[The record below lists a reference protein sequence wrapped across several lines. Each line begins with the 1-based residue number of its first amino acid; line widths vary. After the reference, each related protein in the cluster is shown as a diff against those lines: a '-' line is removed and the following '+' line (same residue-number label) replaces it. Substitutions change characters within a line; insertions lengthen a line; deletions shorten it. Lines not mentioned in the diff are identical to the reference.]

1 MVTVTPSDA
10 LATYYCSVVKKA
22 DFDKLGSDEA
32 YLDDDID
39 YLKAQAE
46 KKQLTFKAYLETV
59 IATGSEPIKFVT
71 LEPRPTTMPMYT
83 ALRRRA
89 GLRPI

>member
-1 MVTVTPSDA
+1 MCYRLPLLFCSWRSVAKIRTKKFPPLGKYTFDIAVSDIRVADAVVTVTPSDA

-46 KKQLTFKAYLETV
+46 K
-59 IATGSEPIKFVT
+59 SS
-71 LEPRPTTMPMYT
+71 
-83 ALRRRA
+83 
-89 GLRPI
+89 